1 MGAGDVAGDGKPQ
14 AAAAGLQIAP
24 LVEAMERAEL
34 IRATQLKEG
43 HSPCFGSDWCKP
55 EWREACMW
63 KDECGA
69 KIFIE

>member
-1 MGAGDVAGDGKPQ
+1 MIPLHEIIAKARMLGIEGA
-14 AAAAGLQIAP
+14 
-24 LVEAMERAEL
+24 EAMERAEL
-34 IRATQLKEG
+34 IRAIQLKEG